1 MSTNAIDEERLV
13 RENIKLA
20 YWVVEKLLHRGAFG
34 LHELEDM
41 QQEALIGLMRAARSY
56 DPEQGTGFSTF
67 AARVMQNQIW
77 QVAVKNRRN
86 KRGGG
91 VKTYSLDANA
101 WHANYSDDSERT
113 NVANFVPSE
122 QDVEAETLTSEAA
135 EAMAKLVLLIC
146 RERDGKWFLRHAAGE
161 SQTAIAGEYGVTK
174 QTVNASLKRSR
185 EKLKAEFERLGLNV

>member
-1 MSTNAIDEERLV
+1 MSTNAIDEEQLV

-20 YWVVEKLLHRGAFG
+20 YWVVEKLLRRGAFG

-91 VKTYSLDANA
+91 VQTYSLDANV

-113 NVANFVPSE
+113 NVANFGPSE

-135 EAMAKLVLLIC
+135 EAMSRLVLLIC
-146 RERDGKWFLRHAAGE
+146 KQQAGTWFLKHAGGE
-161 SQTAIAGEYGVTK
+161 TLQAIADEYGVTK
-174 QTVNASLKRSR
+174 QAVSVSVKRSR
-185 EKLKAEFERLGLNV
+185 EKLKAEFERLGLNG

>member
-20 YWVVEKLLHRGAFG
+20 YWVVEKLLRRGAFG

-56 DPEQGTGFSTF
+56 DPEQGTSFSTF
-67 AARVMQNQIW
+67 AVWTVRNQVL
-77 QVAVKNRRN
+77 QVAVKSKRAM
-86 KRGGG
+86 RGGN
-91 VKTYSLDANA
+91 VKTYSLDADV

-113 NVANFVPSE
+113 NVANFVPADV
-122 QDVEAETLTSEAA
+122 DVETETLTSETA